1 MGPGRQGCIRCSAR
15 PPAEQEKIMTDTP
28 PSGGTAPGSPQ
39 ASQPGDGHFGY
50 AQPGY
55 AQPGYAQPG
64 YAQPGYAQPGYAQP
78 GYAQPGYGYAGWAA
92 SAPAPGAIPLRPL
105 GVGDILSGA
114 FTLVRQNPAATL
126 GLTASTVTALTVS
139 LLIIVLI
146 ASATAAAVALLAVPV
161 CILFFA
167 IQLGGLCGAMGR
179 SLLGR
184 KLTIRE
190 AVRQSRA
197 GWVIL
202 AMLLLAGLTAVLWA
216 PLLIALKGW
225 GLLPALLLTAWL
237 AVMVSLTIPVLVL
250 ERRGPVAA
258 IGRSWRLVLGSY
270 WRVVGIYV
278 LMYVI
283 TWVLSLVIS
292 MPLQLVAGLAGGLGA
307 GTSHTTLSLAVGLF
321 AIGEIVIASLTLTIE
336 TGVLVLV
343 YADMRMRKEGMDLV
357 LQQAA
362 QNQQLTGEEFATS
375 GPGSAYTG
383 GAMPGSG
390 YQAGGY
396 QAGGYQEPGYPGAS

>member
-1 MGPGRQGCIRCSAR
+1 
-15 PPAEQEKIMTDTP
+15 MTDTP
-28 PSGGTAPGSPQ
+28 PSGGPAPGPPH
-39 ASQPGDGHFGY
+39 AGPAGHGQFGY
-50 AQPGY
+50 APPGY
-55 AQPGYAQPG
+55 APPGYAP
-64 YAQPGYAQPGYAQP
+64 
-78 GYAQPGYGYAGWAA
+78 PGYGRPGFGQFVFAPPGYGPPGYTQPTYGYPGWAP

-139 LLIIVLI
+139 LLVIVLI
-146 ASATAAAVALLAVPV
+146 ASATAAAVALLAAPV
-161 CILFFA
+161 CLLFFA
-167 IQLGGLCGAMGR
+167 VQLGGLCGAMGR

-202 AMLLLAGLTAVLWA
+202 AMLLLAGPTAVIWI

-225 GLLPALLLTAWL
+225 GLLPALLLTAWR

-250 ERRGPVAA
+250 EGRGPVAA

-270 WRVVGIYV
+270 WRVFGIYV

-283 TWVLSLVIS
+283 TWVLSVVIS

-307 GTSHTTLSLAVGLF
+307 GTSRTTLSLAVGLF

-343 YADMRMRKEGMDLV
+343 YADMRMRQEGMDLV

-383 GAMPGSG
+383 GALPVGSYHAGGYQGSG
-390 YQAGGY
+390 YQGSGYQGSGYQGGY
-396 QAGGYQEPGYPGAS
+396 QQPGYPGAS